1 MVLCFLFKRRAQSKR
16 KMFFSVSCLIFRKI
30 KQWSTP
36 TFQFALNVSHP
47 GLFSSFQTS
56 ITIFITNIC
65 EKMTTQHAV
74 LGFKPTT
81 FRTFPIYNKESLIPI
96 HSDKGR
102 ARSYLNELKRDI
114 ERFSASTTI
123 HCWAWYTQGHFEL
136 KLFWRESSTKRK
148 VDNTLFKSLAFPST
162 NQCKMPAVWPH
173 WPIFKSSLQQIHLQK

>member
-1 MVLCFLFKRRAQSKR
+1 
-16 KMFFSVSCLIFRKI
+16 
-30 KQWSTP
+30 
-36 TFQFALNVSHP
+36 
-47 GLFSSFQTS
+47 
-56 ITIFITNIC
+56 
-65 EKMTTQHAV
+65 MTTQHAV

-136 KLFWRESSTKRK
+136 KLF
-148 VDNTLFKSLAFPST
+148 
-162 NQCKMPAVWPH
+162 
-173 WPIFKSSLQQIHLQK
+173 